1 MKLIIL
7 AAGKSKRIYKHI
19 RKNKCLIKVNN
30 LTLIQKIIQDSSNYF
45 NKVIVVTGYN
55 SQLIKRHLRN
65 YSNIKIINN
74 KKYKTTEMLYS
85 LIMGLKYAKDNVV
98 ISYSDILVSKKIWQ
112 IFKNQNK
119 DEIFVPIK
127 KDWKNI
133 WKIRSK
139 LFTDDAE
146 TLKINKT
153 KYLMEIG
160 NKIKDKKD
168 VDGQFM
174 GLIYIPKKFLKKIIN
189 LYTKHK
195 FRNMQTTQF
204 MNFLIKKKYFIKCKL
219 NNLFWYEID
228 DIDDLKN
235 LKKK

>member
-1 MKLIIL
+1 
-7 AAGKSKRIYKHI
+7 
-19 RKNKCLIKVNN
+19 
-30 LTLIQKIIQDSSNYF
+30 
-45 NKVIVVTGYN
+45 
-55 SQLIKRHLRN
+55 
-65 YSNIKIINN
+65 
-74 KKYKTTEMLYS
+74 MLYS

-160 NKIKDKKD
+160 NKNK
-168 VDGQFM
+168 
-174 GLIYIPKKFLKKIIN
+174 
-189 LYTKHK
+189 
-195 FRNMQTTQF
+195 R
-204 MNFLIKKKYFIKCKL
+204 
-219 NNLFWYEID
+219 
-228 DIDDLKN
+228 
-235 LKKK
+235 